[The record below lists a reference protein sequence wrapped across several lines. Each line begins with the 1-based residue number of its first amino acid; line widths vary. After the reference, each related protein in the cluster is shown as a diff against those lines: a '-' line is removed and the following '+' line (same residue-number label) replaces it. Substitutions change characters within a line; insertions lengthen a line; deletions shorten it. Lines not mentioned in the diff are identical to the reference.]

1 MRKIF
6 LLFLVVFAF
15 EIKAQ
20 SVVQSWVQTF
30 HGPAAGDDTAT
41 AIAVDTNGNVFV
53 TGASL
58 TTNGYPDYNFATIKY
73 STAGLPLWTNFYD
86 GTGNS
91 YDSPVAIKL
100 DSKGNVFVTGASY
113 GLYGP
118 DFATLAYSNDGSPLW
133 TNRYSGPGLSMNQ
146 ALGLAIDNQ
155 DDVCVIGSSD
165 SAGYAITKYSNA
177 GLPLW
182 TNSFT
187 GAATAYGRSAITTD
201 TNCNILVTGASLGT
215 NGYNHYETAKFSAAG
230 ALMWTNIFV
239 GPGNYE
245 DDPTAI
251 AVDRNGNA
259 FVTGKSWG
267 VGTGFDFATVAYSSA
282 GVPLWTNRFNGA
294 GNDWDGATGI
304 AVDTNGNVFVT
315 GYSPVNGGGSP
326 HYATLGYSG
335 SGMPLW
341 TNTYTAIGNDD
352 EPSAIIVDT
361 KGNVCVTGYSVG
373 IGTSSDYATICYSTT
388 GLPLWTNRYNGLQS
402 NPDEAKAIAA
412 DAAGNIFV
420 AGLSDSGFATVKY
433 SLLQPTFLNMAKQN
447 QQVVLT
453 WTNTAFLLQSSP
465 TVTGNF
471 TNIAD
476 ATSPYTNFINSSQQ
490 FFRLQAN

>member
-1 MRKIF
+1 MLSPLSNRGCK
-6 LLFLVVFAF
+6 LFT
-15 EIKAQ
+15 EE
-20 SVVQSWVQTF
+20 S
-30 HGPAAGDDTAT
+30 GDDTAT

-58 TTNGYPDYNFATIKY
+58 STNGNPDYNFATIKY

-100 DSKGNVFVTGASY
+100 DSKGNVFVTGVSSDII
-113 GLYGP
+113 GS

-133 TNRYSGPGLSMNQ
+133 TNLYKSYDFTADQ
-146 ALGLAIDNQ
+146 AMGLAIDNQ
-155 DDVCVIGSSD
+155 DNVCVIGYSD
-165 SAGYAITKYSNA
+165 GGGYTGYEIIKYSNT

-187 GAATAYGRSAITTD
+187 GGGSSAITTD
-201 TNCNILVTGASLGT
+201 DHCNILVTGDSIGT
-215 NGYNHYETAKFSAAG
+215 NGSYHYESVKYSTTG
-230 ALMWTNIFV
+230 ALIWTNIYA
-239 GPGNYE
+239 GPGSYE
-245 DDPTAI
+245 DESTAI
-251 AVDRNGNA
+251 AVDKSGNV

-315 GYSPVNGGGSP
+315 GYSPVLGGAPP
-326 HYATLGYSG
+326 HYATLAYSG

-341 TNTYTAIGNDD
+341 TNIYSGAVADD
-352 EPSAIIVDT
+352 QPSAILVDAR
-361 KGNVCVTGYSVG
+361 GNVCVTGFSVG
-373 IGTSSDYATICYSTT
+373 IGTGSDYATICYSTT

-402 NPDEAKAIAA
+402 NR
-412 DAAGNIFV
+412 G
-420 AGLSDSGFATVKY
+420 
-433 SLLQPTFLNMAKQN
+433 
-447 QQVVLT
+447 
-453 WTNTAFLLQSSP
+453 
-465 TVTGNF
+465 
-471 TNIAD
+471 
-476 ATSPYTNFINSSQQ
+476 
-490 FFRLQAN
+490 